1 MIASPT
7 CDSKIAF
14 FFCPV
19 SWRAFQMRGACPSSP
34 ANPRH
39 WLAQVNSQFTID
51 RITTQA
57 QQFHHVSASL
67 PPEIAAE
74 VRDLLI
80 TPPASAPFD
89 KLAAELIKRTAA
101 SKELIC
107 SEELGDQKLTQLLRW
122 LQQLLGDKAAI
133 FDQAFLRD
141 FFVQR
146 SPSSVCLVLVNAQG
160 LSLEKFA
167 QPADSVIDV
176 SYPSSIPASHPNIIS

>member
-1 MIASPT
+1 MLGDGPCSA
-7 CDSKIAF
+7 
-14 FFCPV
+14 V
-19 SWRAFQMRGACPSSP
+19 SARSLRLPQSSP

-89 KLAAELIKRTAA
+89 KRTAA

-146 SPSSVCLVLVNAQG
+146 SPSSVCLVLVPAQG

>member
-1 MIASPT
+1 MLGDGSSSA
-7 CDSKIAF
+7 
-14 FFCPV
+14 V
-19 SWRAFQMRGACPSSP
+19 SARSLRLPQSSP
-34 ANPRH
+34 ADRQL
-39 WLAQVNSQFTID
+39 WLTQVNSQFTIY

-74 VRDLLI
+74 FRDLLI
-80 TPPASAPFD
+80 TPPASAQFD
-89 KLAAELIKRTAA
+89 TLAAELIKRTAA

-107 SEELGDQKLTQLLRW
+107 SEELGDHKLTQLLRW

-146 SPSSVCLVLVNAQG
+146 SPSSVCLVLVPAQG
-160 LSLEKFA
+160 LSFEKFA
-167 QPADSVIDV
+167 QPADSVMDV
-176 SYPSSIPASHPNIIS
+176 SNPSSIQTFHPNIIS